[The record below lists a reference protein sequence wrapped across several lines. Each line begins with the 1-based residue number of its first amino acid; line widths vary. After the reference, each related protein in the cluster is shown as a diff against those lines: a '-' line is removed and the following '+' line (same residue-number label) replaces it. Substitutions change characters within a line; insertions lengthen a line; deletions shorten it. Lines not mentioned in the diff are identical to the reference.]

1 MSIINLNTDIQKF
14 THIVHI
20 ADVHCRLTRRHT
32 EFREV
37 FDKLYESITSTPETT
52 AIFLLGDIFES
63 KNDLSPEC
71 VDLAAEF
78 LFKLSE
84 LRPTIL
90 IAGNHDLLVTNQNR
104 LDSLSPIV
112 TALKH
117 PNLFYLKK
125 SGLYSLGNICIN
137 NYSIFDSVENYIKG
151 KDIPQIYRNKYEH
164 FICLFHGQV
173 DGSITDLGFELSNPI
188 VPISM
193 FDEHCISLL
202 GDIHLQQTL
211 QEYDYENNKPIVR
224 FCGSLIQKNHAEPLL
239 GHGYSF
245 WNLSRHDYS
254 HVEMPNEYGFF
265 SVLVR
270 NGAIMSDTTNI
281 PKKARIR
288 IQHDNC
294 TASEIKAAVVHVKG
308 LTEVIEV
315 SYQKLDTT
323 KSLTRIPS
331 ANGNIVLGDIND
343 KDYQT
348 TLITDYLKTKLNVAD
363 QAIIDGVIKI
373 NNDVNNIVKKDEFAR
388 NIRWI
393 PIRFEWEN
401 MFSYAEGN
409 VIDFTK
415 TKDLVGLFA
424 ANTSGKSSIFS
435 ALTFCLFD
443 KCERASGA
451 KSIMN
456 DKKTTF
462 SCKFEFELDGKRY
475 FIKRDAKTDKKG
487 KAKVDVKFWKIENG
501 EEVDLN
507 GEQRR
512 NTNEVIREY
521 LGSYDDF
528 VLTSLSVQ
536 NGKNN
541 ASIIDMGDTDRKDL
555 FAQFMGLTVF
565 DRLYTE
571 GNERWKELL
580 VMLKTYRND
589 DYTSKLVEYQN
600 FLEQAEVLYESEQQ
614 VLVEIGKRRDL
625 MQQTILETTKKLI
638 KIEGDIPLL
647 GYSQM
652 ALDKA
657 KLVLDKAKE
666 NISTKEKEIENI
678 ARQLTTIE
686 LEISNL
692 ESKNVS
698 ELSAQFR
705 MFQLD
710 EKSIS
715 DKREQL
721 KASYLRDMKIFDRA
735 RDIDYNPDCEFCVKH
750 AGAIAQ
756 DAKEAKDR
764 MEKIQLEAAEIK
776 TKLDEIELKIRDT
789 KWAFDAN
796 LNLMGFLS
804 KRNSLKDS
812 RIRLTDDLNALRQH
826 ISKYEDEA
834 KKHEKNIE
842 LYNKNV
848 ESMTFNEEVKKQI
861 GELEKELTQI
871 EYSHKTKTK
880 TLMDINSKMS
890 VCKNQIGDINDKIS
904 KIKLVEEKYK
914 LYEIY
919 CQAVSRDGIPFEVIT
934 ATVPEIQNEVN
945 SILSQVSEFTA
956 LFETDGKN
964 IIPYIVY
971 DGGQWLMSLTSGFEK
986 FALSLAIRVALIN
999 ISNLPRS
1006 NFLILDEGMGVMD
1019 ADNLSKLP
1027 ILFEYL
1033 KSNFDFLLVVSHLEA
1048 LRDMVDNHLEITKK
1062 DGFSHVNYI

>member
-1 MSIINLNTDIQKF
+1 MPITQLPTNKKFSHIIHVADI
-14 THIVHI
+14 HI
-20 ADVHCRLTRRHT
+20 RLTRRHDEYKT
-32 EFREV
+32 V
-37 FDKLYESITSTPETT
+37 FHKFFEDVYNSPATT
-52 AIFLLGDIFES
+52 AVFILGDVVNS
-63 KNDLSPEC
+63 KLDLSPEC
-71 VDLAAEF
+71 VDLAVDF
-78 LFKLSE
+78 LRE
-84 LRPTIL
+84 CADLRPTIL
-90 IAGNHDLLVTNQNR
+90 VIGNHDTNLANR
-104 LDSLSPIV
+104 HRMDSLSPV
-112 TALKH
+112 VDALNH
-117 PNLFYLKK
+117 PNLFYLKE
-125 SGLYSLGNICIN
+125 SGLYSFGNICIN
-137 NYSIFDSVENYIKG
+137 NYSVFDTPDKYMKG
-151 KDIPQIYRNKYEH
+151 TDIPAIYKNQHDYL
-164 FICLFHGQV
+164 IATYHGQV
-173 DGSITDLGFELSNPI
+173 DGATTDLGFKLAFPPI
-188 VPISM
+188 TIDL
-193 FDEHCISLL
+193 FDNHDIVLM
-202 GDIHLQQTL
+202 GDIHKKQDLQS
-211 QEYDYENNKPIVR
+211 YDYNTFKPLIHY
-224 FCGSLIQKNHAEPLL
+224 CGSMIQQKHDEPLN

-245 WNLSRHDYS
+245 WNLSRRDYS
-254 HVEMPNEYGFF
+254 HVEIPNEYGFF

-270 NGAIMSDTTNI
+270 NGVIISDTTNI

-294 TASEIKAAVVHVKG
+294 TPSEIKAAVVHVKG

-348 TLITDYLKTKLNVAD
+348 TLITDYLKTKLNLVD

-373 NNDVNNIVKKDEFAR
+373 NDEVNNVVKKDEFAR

-393 PIRFEWEN
+393 PIKFEWEN

-571 GNERWKELL
+571 GNERLKELL

-600 FLEQAEVLYESEQQ
+600 FLEQAELLYESEQQ

-638 KIEGDIPLL
+638 KIEGNIPLL

-652 ALDKA
+652 SLDKA

-678 ARQLTTIE
+678 AGQLTTIE
-686 LEISNL
+686 LEITNL

-710 EKSIS
+710 EKSIN

-890 VCKNQIGDINDKIS
+890 VCKNQINDINDKIS

-945 SILSQVSEFTA
+945 SILSQVTEFTA

-971 DGGQWLMSLTSGFEK
+971 DGRQWLMSLTSGFEK

-999 ISNLPRS
+999 ISNLPKMPG
-1006 NFLILDEGMGVMD
+1006 LVIDEGFGVLD
-1019 ADNLSKLP
+1019 AENLSQMDS
-1027 ILFEYL
+1027 LFSYL
-1033 KSNFDFLLVVSHLEA
+1033 KSYFDFIIIISHLDA
-1048 LRDMVDNHLEITKK
+1048 LRDIVDSHIEVKK
-1062 DGFSHVNYI
+1062 ENGFSKVEYK

>member
-1 MSIINLNTDIQKF
+1 MPITQLPTNKKFSHIIHVADI
-14 THIVHI
+14 HI
-20 ADVHCRLTRRHT
+20 RLTRRHD
-32 EFREV
+32 EYKEV
-37 FDKLYESITSTPETT
+37 FHRFFEDVYNSPATT
-52 AIFLLGDIFES
+52 AIFILGDVVNS
-63 KNDLSPEC
+63 KLDLSPEC
-71 VDLAAEF
+71 VDLTVDF
-78 LFKLSE
+78 LRE
-84 LRPTIL
+84 CADLRPTIL
-90 IAGNHDLLVTNQNR
+90 VIGNHDTNLANR
-104 LDSLSPIV
+104 HRMDSLSPV
-112 TALKH
+112 VDALNH
-117 PNLFYLKK
+117 PNLFYLKE
-125 SGLYSLGNICIN
+125 SGLYSFGNICIN
-137 NYSIFDSVENYIKG
+137 NYSVFDTPDKYMKG
-151 KDIPQIYRNKYEH
+151 KDIPSIYRNEYEY
-164 FICLFHGQV
+164 FIATYHGQV
-173 DGSITDLGFELSNPI
+173 DGAMTDLGFKLAFPPVSINL
-188 VPISM
+188 
-193 FDEHCISLL
+193 FDNHDMVLM
-202 GDIHLQQTL
+202 GDIHKKQDLQA
-211 QEYDYENNKPIVR
+211 YDEVTDKPVIHY
-224 FCGSLIQKNHAEPLL
+224 CGSMIQHKHDEPLK

-245 WNLSRHDYS
+245 WNLSRREYS
-254 HVEMPNEYGFF
+254 HVEIPNDYGFF
-265 SVLVR
+265 SILVT
-270 NGAIMSDTTNI
+270 NGVIMSDTTNI

-294 TASEIKAAVVHVKG
+294 TPSEIKAAVVHVKG
-308 LTEVIEV
+308 LTNVIDV

-348 TLITDYLKTKLNVAD
+348 ALITDYLKTKLNVVD
-363 QAIIDGVIKI
+363 QVIIDGVIKI
-373 NNDVNNIVKKDEFAR
+373 NDDVNNVVKKDEFAR

-393 PIRFEWEN
+393 PIKFEWEN

-541 ASIIDMGDTDRKDL
+541 ASIVDMGDTDRKDL

-571 GNERWKELL
+571 GNERLKELL
-580 VMLKTYRND
+580 LMLKTYRND

-600 FLEQAEVLYESEQQ
+600 FLEQAELLYESEQQ

-625 MQQTILETTKKLI
+625 IQQSILETTKKLI

-647 GYSQM
+647 GYSQLM
-652 ALDKA
+652 LDKA
-657 KLVLDKAKE
+657 KNILDNAK
-666 NISTKEKEIENI
+666 ITITSKEKEIENV
-678 ARQLTTIE
+678 AGQLKTIE
-686 LEISNL
+686 VEIENL

-698 ELSAQFR
+698 DLSSQLKL
-705 MFQLD
+705 FQ
-710 EKSIS
+710 ETKRNIE

-721 KASYLRDMKIFDRA
+721 KSSYLRDMKIFDRA
-735 RDIDYNPDCEFCVKH
+735 KDIDYNPDCEFCVKH

-756 DAKEAKDR
+756 DAKDAKER
-764 MEKIQLEAAEIK
+764 MEKIQADASEIK
-776 TKLDEIELKIRDT
+776 AKLDIVDSKITEIQWSHE
-789 KWAFDAN
+789 AN
-796 LNLMGFLS
+796 IKLIGFLS
-804 KRNSLKDS
+804 KRNFLKDS
-812 RIRLTDDLNALRQH
+812 RIRLSDDLNALRQH
-826 ISKYEDEA
+826 ISKHDDEV

-842 LYNKNV
+842 LYNKNID
-848 ESMTFNEEVKKQI
+848 SMMFNENVKKQI

-871 EYSHKTKTK
+871 EYSYKTKTK
-880 TLMDINSKMS
+880 NLMDINSKIS
-890 VCKNQIGDINDKIS
+890 VCKNQINDINDKIS
-904 KIKLVEEKYK
+904 KIKFVEEKYK

-945 SILSQVSEFTA
+945 SILSQVCEFTA
-956 LFETDGKN
+956 LFETDGMN
-964 IIPYIVY
+964 IIPYIDY
-971 DGGQWLMSLTSGFEK
+971 DGSHWLMSLTSGFEK

-999 ISNLPRS
+999 ISNLPRP
-1006 NFLILDEGMGVMD
+1006 NFLILDEGFSVID
-1019 ADNLSKLP
+1019 AENLSKLP
-1027 ILFEYL
+1027 ILFTYL
-1033 KSNFDFLLVVSHLEA
+1033 KSNFDFILIVSHLEA
-1048 LRDMVDNHLEITKK
+1048 LRDMVDSHMEITK
-1062 DGFSHVNYI
+1062 DNGFSKVNFI

>member
-1 MSIINLNTDIQKF
+1 MPITQLPTNKKFSHIIHVADI
-14 THIVHI
+14 HI
-20 ADVHCRLTRRHT
+20 RLTRRHD
-32 EFREV
+32 EYKAVFRKFFEDV
-37 FDKLYESITSTPETT
+37 YNSPSTT
-52 AIFLLGDIFES
+52 AIFVLGDVVNS
-63 KNDLSPEC
+63 KLDLSPEC
-71 VDLAAEF
+71 VNLAVDF
-78 LFKLSE
+78 LRE
-84 LRPTIL
+84 CADLRPTIL
-90 IAGNHDLLVTNQNR
+90 VIGNHDTNLANRHR
-104 LDSLSPIV
+104 LDSLSPV
-112 TALKH
+112 VDALNH
-117 PNLFYLKK
+117 PNLFYLKE
-125 SGLYSLGNICIN
+125 SGLYSFGNICIN
-137 NYSIFDSVENYIKG
+137 NYSVFDAPDKYMKG
-151 KDIPQIYRNKYEH
+151 IDIPAIYKNQHEY
-164 FICLFHGQV
+164 FIATYHGQV
-173 DGSITDLGFELSNPI
+173 DGATTDLGFKLAFPPI
-188 VPISM
+188 TIDL
-193 FDEHCISLL
+193 FDNHDIVLM
-202 GDIHLQQTL
+202 GDIHKKQDLQS
-211 QEYDYENNKPIVR
+211 YDYNTFKPIVHY
-224 FCGSLIQKNHAEPLL
+224 CGSMIQQKHDEPLK

-245 WNLSRHDYS
+245 WNLSRRDYS
-254 HVEMPNEYGFF
+254 HVEIPNEYGFF
-265 SVLVR
+265 SVLVK
-270 NGAIMSDTTNI
+270 NGVIMSDTTNI

-294 TASEIKAAVVHVKG
+294 TPSEIKAAVVHVKE

-348 TLITDYLKTKLNVAD
+348 TLITDYLKTKLSVVD
-363 QAIIDGVIKI
+363 QTIIDGVIKI
-373 NNDVNNIVKKDEFAR
+373 NNDVNNVVKKDEFAR
-388 NIRWI
+388 NIRWV
-393 PIRFEWEN
+393 PIKFEWEN

-487 KAKVDVKFWKIENG
+487 KAKVDVKFWKLENG

-571 GNERWKELL
+571 GNERLKELL

-600 FLEQAEVLYESEQQ
+600 FLEQADVLYESEQQ

-625 MQQTILETTKKLI
+625 IQQAVLETTKKLI
-638 KIEGDIPLL
+638 KIDGDIPKL
-647 GYSQM
+647 GYSQLM
-652 ALDKA
+652 LEKA
-657 KLVLDKAKE
+657 EQVLNDAKSK
-666 NISTKEKEIENI
+666 IVSKEKEIETV
-678 ARQLTTIE
+678 AGQLTQVE

-692 ESKNVS
+692 ESKNVAD
-698 ELSAQFR
+698 LSSQLR
-705 MFQLD
+705 LFQ
-710 EKSIS
+710 ETKRNIE

-721 KASYLRDMKIFDRA
+721 KSNYLRDMKIFDRV

-756 DAKEAKDR
+756 DAKEAKER
-764 MEKIQLEAAEIK
+764 MEKIQTDATEIK
-776 TKLDEIELKIRDT
+776 AKLDIVDAKITEIQWSHE
-789 KWAFDAN
+789 AN
-796 LNLMGFLS
+796 INLMGFLS

-812 RIRLTDDLNALRQH
+812 RIRLTDDVNALRQYL
-826 ISKYEDEA
+826 IKLEGEV
-834 KKHEKNIE
+834 KKHQTNIE
-842 LYNKNV
+842 LYNKNI
-848 ESMTFNEEVKKQI
+848 ESMTFNDDINKRIAEF
-861 GELEKELTQI
+861 EKELVQVDHS
-871 EYSHKTKTK
+871 YKTKTK
-880 TLMDINSKMS
+880 TLMDINSKMG
-890 VCKNQIGDINDKIS
+890 VCKNQINDINIKIS
-904 KIKLVEEKYK
+904 KIKLVEEEHK

-971 DGGQWLMSLTSGFEK
+971 DGRQWLMSLTSGFEK

-999 ISNLPRS
+999 ISNLPKS
-1006 NFLILDEGMGVMD
+1006 NFLILDEPFGVLD
-1019 ADNLSKLP
+1019 AENLSSMNT
-1027 ILFEYL
+1027 LFSYL
-1033 KSNFDFLLVVSHLEA
+1033 KTFFDFIILISHIDA
-1048 LRDMVDNHLEITKK
+1048 VKDITNNNIEICKENGYSK
-1062 DGFSHVNYI
+1062 VEYK